1 MNLSKWIYAMEKCY
15 SVNLIV
21 GPMRI
26 ELAKAEGEYE
36 AVRKVLAVKEAE
48 LKKIQDKVAALQKN
62 L

>member
-1 MNLSKWIYAMEKCY
+1 MEKCY
-15 SVNLIV
+15 KVNLIV

-36 AVRKVLAVKEAE
+36 AVRKVLAVKEAD
-48 LKKIQDKVAALQKN
+48 LKKIQDKVAGLQKN